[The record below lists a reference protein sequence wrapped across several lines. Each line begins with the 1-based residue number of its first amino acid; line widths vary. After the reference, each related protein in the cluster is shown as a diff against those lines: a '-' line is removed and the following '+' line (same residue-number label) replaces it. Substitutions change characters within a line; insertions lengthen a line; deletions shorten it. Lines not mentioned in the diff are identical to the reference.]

1 MSLVGVEMRNNELI
15 SQLNACPHSL
25 LWNDCLKPFLERGA
39 RWAEL
44 PWYVGETY
52 VYHRLLE
59 ASGFW
64 DPSSPGYNIDIFAP
78 EKQESLTLSLPQV
91 YSRIQTC
98 LSVSGQHNF
107 KSFSTLVRM
116 SLWGN
121 QGDNSLFTIQD
132 MSHLGSG
139 LPSSGVEL
147 LVDDANLAWE
157 RLLASAPAK
166 VHLITDN
173 AGLEFVSDLALAH
186 YLLSLGPDHV
196 AVVQL
201 HLKPYPFF
209 VSDATSTDLDH
220 TLALLSADA
229 TPGAAQFAQDLRRA
243 LSEGRLVAGG
253 TGAV

>member
-1 MSLVGVEMRNNELI
+1 M
-15 SQLNACPHSL
+15 
-25 LWNDCLKPFLERGA
+25 
-39 RWAEL
+39 
-44 PWYVGETY
+44 
-52 VYHRLLE
+52 
-59 ASGFW
+59 
-64 DPSSPGYNIDIFAP
+64 
-78 EKQESLTLSLPQV
+78 LSHG
-91 YSRIQTC
+91 S
-98 LSVSGQHNF
+98 
-107 KSFSTLVRM
+107 
-116 SLWGN
+116 
-121 QGDNSLFTIQD
+121 
-132 MSHLGSG
+132 SHLQ
-139 LPSSGVEL
+139 
-147 LVDDANLAWE
+147 
-157 RLLASAPAK
+157 

-253 TGAV
+253 TGAVSRAATTPQAWWHMDAQARAELAAASLVVAKGDLMYRKMLGDRPFPTDTPFSKLLAYFPCPLLALRTCKAPLAVGLSTAAEQDVGRRRPNWRTSGCCGLVQFADPPSISSVDEFADRLVIHMA